1 MPYDAGDPG
10 RTHRRR
16 IVVVVKQLAGIDL
29 VCSGTLT
36 ERTKTCGKANCRCA
50 TDPDARHG
58 PYHEWSWREG
68 GKLLHKIVSPHQA
81 KRLER
86 AIRNYRR
93 ILRLLERWER
103 DSAAII
109 LGHGTPKS

>member
-1 MPYDAGDPG
+1 MPHDAEDLD

-16 IVVVVKQLAGIDL
+16 IAAVVKQLASIDL
-29 VCSGTLT
+29 ICSGTLT

-68 GKLLHKIVSPHQA
+68 GKLLHKIVSPPQA
-81 KRLER
+81 KQLER

-93 ILRLLERWER
+93 ILQLLERWER
-103 DSAAII
+103 ESAAII
-109 LGHGTPKS
+109 LRHGSPKS